1 MPISVTI
8 THSQVVVCI
17 FVGVRSEAPAIA
29 GPFENSGAAFTH
41 LESNGIRDEH
51 SYEEAGRLAEL
62 GVPFFIASVPEQ
74 PATNPLAF

>member
-8 THSQVVVCI
+8 TRGQVVVCI
-17 FVGVRSEAPAIA
+17 FVGVRSPAPAIA

-41 LESNGIRDEH
+41 LQSSGIKDED

-74 PATNPLAF
+74 PGANPPQF